1 MTSIIIKTT
10 IITFFLMA
18 IRPINAF
25 TQKQYY
31 AGTQQMTSC
40 PCEAAQFFKGNP
52 YEGVMRPNGIS
63 PDCRMHTAVT
73 DTVPEGFYLM
83 SLRDSFGKKSKK
95 KPKPAY
101 PKTSS
106 IIRF

>member
-1 MTSIIIKTT
+1 MIKTT
-10 IITFFLMA
+10 IITFFLLA
-18 IRPINAF
+18 IQPIQAF

-31 AGTQQMTSC
+31 SGTQNITTC
-40 PCEAAQFFKGNP
+40 PCEAANFFKGNG
-52 YEGVMRPNGIS
+52 YEGVMRPNSIS

-73 DTVPEGFYLM
+73 DTVPEGFYL
-83 SLRDSFGKKSKK
+83 LKRPKK
-95 KPKPAY
+95 KPKPVY